1 MVPVG
6 AMVAP
11 AQREVVNR
19 MLVQSVAGGATL
31 FCVGDEDPDSLFL
44 VQGSVDLTA
53 EDGESRTVA
62 ATDDAARYALAA
74 LKPRRFEAR
83 TRGPCL
89 IARINSSVLDKMVG
103 WDQLLRGENDSGYQ
117 VEELDLRTDRRWLSR
132 LMQNEHFRRLP
143 VASLQQL
150 VARMQTLEME
160 KGTTVVRQ
168 GDEGDS
174 YYFLASGRALVAR
187 QSDEQA
193 DTIEMAVLGPGEGF
207 GEEALLSGQPR
218 NASVTL
224 MEDSVL
230 VCLGK
235 EEFSTLLNAPLMQ
248 RISAKEAADRVR
260 DGAGLLDVRMESEFE
275 SGSLKGAR
283 NIPLYLLRLYARK
296 LDKQRPWVVFCDNGS
311 RSAAAAFLLGQDGFE
326 ALVLDGGL
334 AANKRL
340 EE

>member
-1 MVPVG
+1 
-6 AMVAP
+6 
-11 AQREVVNR
+11 
-19 MLVQSVAGGATL
+19 
-31 FCVGDEDPDSLFL
+31 
-44 VQGSVDLTA
+44 
-53 EDGESRTVA
+53 
-62 ATDDAARYALAA
+62 
-74 LKPRRFEAR
+74 
-83 TRGPCL
+83 
-89 IARINSSVLDKMVG
+89 
-103 WDQLLRGENDSGYQ
+103 
-117 VEELDLRTDRRWLSR
+117 
-132 LMQNEHFRRLP
+132 
-143 VASLQQL
+143 
-150 VARMQTLEME
+150 MQTLEME